1 MIIQGST
8 LSFPFR
14 PDVRG
19 TLATISKKSAIIGE
33 SIRLIIETRQGE
45 RVMLP
50 DYGIPDFVFEVM
62 DAGFTARL
70 AYFIEQ
76 QIRRYEPLV
85 DQVKARIGFIDDERF
100 TPGFTEDAQIAAVQV
115 EYIERGSNTPQNL
128 VFPTWQLREGL
139 TEAL

>member
-1 MIIQGST
+1 MSIQGST

-19 TLATISKKSAIIGE
+19 TLATINSKSEIIRE
-33 SIRLIIETRQGE
+33 SIESILMTRQFE
-45 RVMLP
+45 RVMLC
-50 DYGIPDFVFEVM
+50 DYGIPDFIFDVI

-70 AYFIEQ
+70 AYFVEQ

-115 EYIERGSNTPQNL
+115 EYVERGSNTPQNL

-139 TEAL
+139 SEN